1 MDLRD
6 LAEALPMPGDRRA
19 DAVSRPESAVHA
31 LRFDGFEFDLRRGEL
46 QGLGG
51 IAIPLRPKA
60 ESLLRQFLAHPG
72 RLLSKDELMAAV
84 WPAAVVTDDS
94 LVQCV
99 GELRT
104 ALDDH
109 AQRVI
114 RTVPRRGYRF
124 EAAVA
129 PLRVAAPAPVTSPV
143 AGLQPHDTVV
153 SPSRRSRESWRLVLA
168 ALGVVAAIG
177 GAVALYLTSTSASIN
192 IDEVMRS
199 RATVAVMTPVVATSD
214 SALRSIAD
222 AVADGITTQLATR
235 MGMRG
240 IDRAA
245 TVGFDG
251 ASPPLQRI
259 ASELKATHVATV
271 RAAPGGAEGRFS
283 LDVQLTAVA
292 NGETFWARRFEGVEA
307 GAEQL
312 ATRVGQ
318 HVAIAIRRRGPKEAS
333 LRAAQPGHTPDA
345 ADLTSIGWGDLDA
358 RQSLADV
365 RRARGRFEAAL
376 RDDPRSAIA
385 LTGLSTSYLFER
397 SDPLS
402 QLTPQQVAEHER
414 VTELAIKQAPDNDT
428 ALVVWGQMQVMQG
441 RPDLALLAF
450 EKANRMVPSQP
461 SGYVQV
467 ATARMLL
474 GRADEVQALADR
486 AVELGA
492 GDARRVGPAYLIA
505 AEAALLSGE
514 DDRARDLAQRAVV
527 ELPSNSRAHAT
538 LAAIEA
544 LTGRD
549 GQARLEMAACL
560 KLWPTATLA
569 RYDELRPSTHPL
581 YLAQRER
588 LYEGLLKAGL
598 PQR

>member
-1 MDLRD
+1 M
-6 LAEALPMPGDRRA
+6 A
-19 DAVSRPESAVHA
+19 RPQSDVHA
-31 LRFDGFEFDLRRGEL
+31 WRFDGFEFDLRRGEL
-46 QGLGG
+46 HGLDGA
-51 IAIPLRPKA
+51 AIPLRPKA
-60 ESLLRQFLAHPG
+60 ELLLRQFLAHPG
-72 RLLSKDELMAAV
+72 CLRSKDELMAAV

-104 ALDDH
+104 ALGDH

-114 RTVPRRGYRF
+114 RTVSRRGYRF
-124 EAAVA
+124 EATVA
-129 PLRVAAPAPVTSPV
+129 PARDSTPIPITPPVAA
-143 AGLQPHDTVV
+143 LQSRDTVV
-153 SPSRRSRESWRLVLA
+153 PQSRRPRRSWWLVPA
-168 ALGVVAAIG
+168 ALGVIVAIG
-177 GAVALYLTSTSASIN
+177 GAVAPYLTATSASIN
-192 IDEVMRS
+192 IDEAMRS
-199 RATVAVMTPVVATSD
+199 RATVAVMTPVAAASD

-222 AVADGITTQLATR
+222 TVADGITTQLATR

-240 IDRAA
+240 IDHAA
-245 TVGFDG
+245 TAGFDG
-251 ASPPLQRI
+251 ASPTLQRI

-292 NGETFWARRFEGVEA
+292 NGETFWARRFEGVDA
-307 GAEQL
+307 DAEQL
-312 ATRVGQ
+312 ATQVGQ
-318 HVAIAIRRRGPKEAS
+318 HVAIAMRRRGPQEAS

-345 ADLTSIGWGDLDA
+345 VDLTSMGWGDLDA

-414 VTELAIKQAPDNDT
+414 VTELAIKTAPDNDT

-441 RPDLALLAF
+441 RPELALLAF
-450 EKANRMVPSQP
+450 EKVIRMVPSQP
-461 SGYVQV
+461 SAYVQA

-505 AEAALLSGE
+505 AEAALLRGE
-514 DDRARDLAQRAVV
+514 DDRARDLARRAVA
-527 ELPSNSRAHAT
+527 ELPSNARAHAT
-538 LAAIEA
+538 LAAIDA

-549 GQARLEMAACL
+549 GPARVAMAACL

-569 RYDELRPSTHPL
+569 RYDELRPSTHPV
-581 YLAQRER
+581 YVAQRER

-598 PQR
+598 PPR

>member
-1 MDLRD
+1 
-6 LAEALPMPGDRRA
+6 
-19 DAVSRPESAVHA
+19 
-31 LRFDGFEFDLRRGEL
+31 
-46 QGLGG
+46 
-51 IAIPLRPKA
+51 
-60 ESLLRQFLAHPG
+60 
-72 RLLSKDELMAAV
+72 
-84 WPAAVVTDDS
+84 
-94 LVQCV
+94 
-99 GELRT
+99 
-104 ALDDH
+104 
-109 AQRVI
+109 
-114 RTVPRRGYRF
+114 
-124 EAAVA
+124 
-129 PLRVAAPAPVTSPV
+129 
-143 AGLQPHDTVV
+143 
-153 SPSRRSRESWRLVLA
+153 
-168 ALGVVAAIG
+168 
-177 GAVALYLTSTSASIN
+177 
-192 IDEVMRS
+192 MRS
-199 RATVAVMTPVVATSD
+199 RATVAVMPPVVAASN

-222 AVADGITTQLATR
+222 TVADGITTQLATR

-245 TVGFDG
+245 TAGFDG
-251 ASPPLQRI
+251 ASPALQRI
-259 ASELKATHVATV
+259 ATELKATHVATV

-292 NGETFWARRFEGVEA
+292 NGETFWARRFEGVDA

-312 ATRVGQ
+312 ATQVGQ
-318 HVAIAIRRRGPKEAS
+318 HVAIAIRRRGPQEAS

-345 ADLTSIGWGDLDA
+345 VDLTSMGWGDLDA

-385 LTGLSTSYLFER
+385 LTGLSASYLFER

-414 VTELAIKQAPDNDT
+414 VTELAIKLAPDNDT

-461 SGYVQV
+461 SAYVQV

-505 AEAALLSGE
+505 AEAALLRGE
-514 DDRARDLAQRAVV
+514 DDRALDLAHRAVA
-527 ELPSNSRAHAT
+527 ELPSNARAHAT
-538 LAAIEA
+538 LAAIDA
-544 LTGRD
+544 LSGRD

-569 RYDELRPSTHPL
+569 RYDDLRPSTHPV
-581 YLAQRER
+581 YVAQRER